1 MSNTDSFNLVVNSGA
16 PEGFSISAPH
26 VTPVMLLKVISAVNS
41 GAPKRY
47 SIPAPQVTPVTLL
60 KIMTKSMQEIE
71 VNGQEETT
79 TLHTGP

>member
-16 PEGFSISAPH
+16 PEG
-26 VTPVMLLKVISAVNS
+26 
-41 GAPKRY
+41 Y

-71 VNGQEETT
+71 VNGQ
-79 TLHTGP
+79 